1 MACTPF
7 ISHTAQY
14 KQDALDQGSSAPVH
28 SKTHIPWRTL
38 SALLL
43 AFLAQFLL
51 ETNPINPVRQ
61 PWLGFSLYL
70 LVILITF
77 WAWLKGE
84 LRIAPLPTTIVRM
97 DEMNVRWG
105 LASIALIVLLLA
117 FLLFNENTFTLVN
130 MSIWLIGLGLL
141 VWAFWEQAP
150 GGKSLK
156 ESIREVFLNIKFSHR
171 TAILLLAAV
180 LVIFFRVYR
189 LAEIPAEPY
198 SDHAEKLLDVY
209 DVLQGKASIFFPR
222 NTGREAIQFYLT
234 ALVAMV
240 FGTGV
245 SFMSLKIGTVLAG
258 LAALPFIYLLGKE
271 LGGRRVGLIALLLIG
286 ISYWGNVISRIGLR
300 YAFYPLFA
308 AATLYFL
315 LRGLRR
321 SSRNDIILAGLL
333 LGAGLHGY
341 TAFRIMPFVVLLA
354 FILYW
359 LHRQSRGMR
368 TQSTFWF
375 GLVVLMALMVFLPL
389 LRFSLENP
397 AVVSFRSLSRLT
409 AMEETINGPVWR
421 ILLINISRSLA
432 MPLWENGKIW
442 AHSVMNRPALDLIS
456 AALLLPGVTLILAR
470 YSRQR
475 DWRDLFLIL
484 TIPLLMLPSILS
496 IAFPDENPSL
506 NRASAAL
513 IPIVLVIS
521 LCLDGIMSSL
531 ERAWQGFKG
540 KAAAWSLAIILLS
553 FSCWQNYDLVFRQY
567 DEQYRF
573 FSLNATEVG
582 ETAREFL
589 DSGNTMDQVFVLAFP
604 HWVDSR
610 LVAITAGHPEIDPII
625 HRDELFDTLNIQPP
639 LLFLIHQDDF
649 ATLESLTMLYPQ
661 GILNRYTS
669 EKPSLDF
676 WIYRVAAGTKTP

>member
-1 MACTPF
+1 M
-7 ISHTAQY
+7 S
-14 KQDALDQGSSAPVH
+14 QGSGSPADLK
-28 SKTHIPWRTL
+28 SSFPWRTL

-51 ETNPINPVRQ
+51 ETHPINPNRQ

-70 LVILITF
+70 LVILMTF

-84 LRIAPLPTTIVRM
+84 LNIAPLPTTIVRK

-105 LASIALIVLLLA
+105 LASIALVVLLLA
-117 FLLFNENTFTLVN
+117 FFLFKGNQFTLVN
-130 MSIWLIGLGLL
+130 IFVWLLGLGLL
-141 VWAFWEQAP
+141 IRAFWEQVP
-150 GGKSLK
+150 GERSLK
-156 ESIREVFLNIKFSHR
+156 EKLSGTFSR
-171 TAILLLAAV
+171 PTSTFPSRMVIILIVTGLIL
-180 LVIFFRVYR
+180 FFRVYR
-189 LAEIPAEPY
+189 LAEIPEEPF

-209 DVLQGKASIFFPR
+209 EVLQGKTSIFFIR

-234 ALVAMV
+234 ALVARV

-258 LAALPFIYLLGKE
+258 LAALPFIYLLGAE
-271 LGGRRVGLIALLLIG
+271 LGSRRVGSIALLLIG
-286 ISYWGNVISRIGLR
+286 ISYWGNIISRIGLR

-321 SSRNDIILAGLL
+321 SSRNDFILAGLL

-341 TAFRIMPFVVLLA
+341 TAFRIMPFIVLTA

-359 LHRQSRGMR
+359 LHRQSHGVRL
-368 TQSTFWF
+368 QSAFWF
-375 GLVVLMALMVFLPL
+375 GILILMSLMVFLPQ
-389 LRFSLENP
+389 LRYAVENP
-397 AVVSFRSLSRLT
+397 QSISYRSLTRLSSV
-409 AMEETINGPVWR
+409 EEAITDPVWK
-421 ILLINISRSLA
+421 ILLQNLVRSFA
-432 MPLWENGKIW
+432 MPFWENGKIW
-442 AHSVMNRPALDLIS
+442 AHSVMNRPALDLVS

-470 YSRQR
+470 YGRQR
-475 DWRDLFLIL
+475 DWRDLFLVVS
-484 TIPLLMLPSILS
+484 IPLLMLPSILS
-496 IAFPDENPSL
+496 IAFPGENPSL
-506 NRASAAL
+506 NRSSAAL

-531 ERAWQGFKG
+531 ERAWQRNKG
-540 KAAAWSLAIILLS
+540 KAATWSLAIILLS

-582 ETAREFL
+582 KVARDFL
-589 DSGNTMDQVFVLAFP
+589 DSGNTMDQVFVLAYP
-604 HWVDSR
+604 YWVDSR

-625 HRDELFDTLNIQPP
+625 HQDKLFNTLNIRPP
-639 LLFLIHQDDF
+639 LLFLFHREDF
-649 ATLESLTMLYPQ
+649 TTLENLTLLYPQ

-676 WIYRVAAGTKTP
+676 WIYRVAAGTNTP